1 MQRQFINPLP
11 QTPTLLSGWFIFR
24 QSISCSSC
32 FTTTLIE
39 VFYLSP
45 LICIHPNV
53 PNAENQTKS
62 SIQSVIKFQYE
73 TDFGSGIQQAV
84 YNSQDQVKVLF
95 SSPDLTFWTISNNN
109 NNGRKDSREDSRVVN
124 FILQILWQTPKQFYE
139 AIK

>member
-1 MQRQFINPLP
+1 MLKISINLQFCDKV
-11 QTPTLLSGWFIFR
+11 S
-24 QSISCSSC
+24 
-32 FTTTLIE
+32 
-39 VFYLSP
+39 
-45 LICIHPNV
+45 
-53 PNAENQTKS
+53 A
-62 SIQSVIKFQYE
+62 E

-109 NNGRKDSREDSRVVN
+109 NNGRKGSREDSRAVN